1 MLISKALTLVYPK
14 GPSWDPFCFII
25 YINDLPDIDTSCN
38 FFIYADDTAVFF
50 KHHNPD
56 ALQTKINT
64 IIPKLSRWLQSN
76 YLTLNESKTIY
87 QIYNKRK
94 INSNINVKINDV
106 FIERKNTVKYLGIY
120 IDENMKFIS
129 HINKITNTVSR
140 NVGMM
145 SRIRHFVETRQL
157 IQLYNAIIL
166 LTSIIAALSGEQ
178 VMHTIQKNC

>member
-1 MLISKALTLVYPK
+1 MTSQILTPAV
-14 GPSWDPFCFII
+14 
-25 YINDLPDIDTSCN
+25 T

-56 ALQTKINT
+56 ALQKKINT

-76 YLTLNESKTIY
+76 YLTLNESKTMY
-87 QIYNKRK
+87 QIYSKRK

-157 IQLYNAIIL
+157 LQLYNAIIL
-166 LTSIIAALSGEQ
+166 PYLNYCCLIWGTGYAH
-178 VMHTIQKNC
+178 HTKKLLILQKKSS